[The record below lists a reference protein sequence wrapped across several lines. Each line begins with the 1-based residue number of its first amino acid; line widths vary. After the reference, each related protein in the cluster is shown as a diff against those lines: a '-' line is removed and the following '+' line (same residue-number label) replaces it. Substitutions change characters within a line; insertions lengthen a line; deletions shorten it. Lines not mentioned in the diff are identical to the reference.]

1 LPERLAIVG
10 SGAIATG
17 LAAAVAAAGD
27 EPVTLCARSEAS
39 AERARARI
47 ATLCERFEPPVSH
60 ANVSVVASQ
69 APPGDATFI
78 IEAIAEH
85 LDAKQ
90 QLLAELARLSGKDV
104 ILASTTSSLSIEQ
117 LAAASHVPDRF
128 VGLHVFNP
136 VTRMELVELVF
147 PARATQD
154 TRERARALCDA
165 LGKTAVD
172 VPDLPSAPSSSSQRP
187 ASARRTSIRACA
199 SALVTRWDRWP
210 FSTWSDSTCRSRSES
225 GSASRCRSRSTSSS
239 PPASSGARAARASTF
254 TENGCAE
261 RKSFAG
267 GLDKRERL
275 GKY

>member
-60 ANVSVVASQ
+60 ANVSVVASE

-172 VPDLPSAPSSSSQRP
+172 VPDLPGFVVNSLLFPFLFSAVELLAKTGIGAEDLDSCLRLGAGHAMGPL
-187 ASARRTSIRACA
+187 AVLDMVGLDVSIAIGERIGVAVPQPVYE
-199 SALVTRWDRWP
+199 LV
-210 FSTWSDSTCRSRSES
+210 
-225 GSASRCRSRSTSSS
+225 
-239 PPASSGARAARASTF
+239 AA
-254 TENGCAE
+254 GKLG
-261 RKSFAG
+261 RKSGEGFHI
-267 GLDKRERL
+267 
-275 GKY
+275 Y